1 MLIKDWMT
9 TNIITIDPE
18 DTVLD
23 AMHIMRENKIR
34 RLPVAKDQKLLGII
48 TEKDIKTFSPSKAST
63 LDIYEMH
70 NILAETLVKDVM
82 TKKVITVSP
91 DDPIE
96 KAALILRDK
105 RIGGLPVVDEKNNLI
120 GVITAIDVFDLFV
133 EAMGMRIPGAR
144 ISIVLD
150 DRPGAIAEMA
160 RIIKQHE
167 LNIISLAT
175 FFLKDQAKRDV
186 VIRISGDDERIMRSV
201 EDLKSAGFNIS
212 NFTYMSGKTEGL

>member
-9 TNIITIDPE
+9 TDVITIDPE

-34 RLPVAKDQKLLGII
+34 RLPVAKDKKLLGII

-105 RIGGLPVVDEKNNLI
+105 RIGGLPVVDEKNNLV
-120 GVITAIDVFDLFV
+120 GVITAIDVFDVFV

-160 RIIKQHE
+160 KIIKQHE
-167 LNIISLAT
+167 LNIVSLAT

-186 VIRISGDDERIMRSV
+186 VIRVSGKDESIMRSV
-201 EDLKSAGFNIS
+201 EDLKAAGFNIS
-212 NFTYMSGKTEGL
+212 NFTYMTGKTEG

>member
-1 MLIKDWMT
+1 MFVKDWMT
-9 TNIITIDPE
+9 TDVITINPD

-23 AMHIMRENKIR
+23 ALHAMRENKLR
-34 RLPVAKDQKLLGII
+34 RIPVVENKKLVGII

-70 NILAETLVKDVM
+70 NILADTLVKDVM
-82 TKKVITVSP
+82 TKNVITVSP

-105 RIGGLPVVDEKNNLI
+105 RIGGLPVVNDKGELLGI
-120 GVITAIDVFDLFV
+120 ITAIDVFVFV

-160 RIIKQHE
+160 RVIKQHD
-167 LNIISLAT
+167 LNIVSLAT
-175 FFLKDQAKRDV
+175 FFLKDQPKRDV
-186 VIRISGDDERIMRSV
+186 VIRISGDENNIQKVVDEF
-201 EDLKSAGFNIS
+201 KSLNYNVTSFM
-212 NFTYMSGKTEGL
+212 YMTGKV

>member
-1 MLIKDWMT
+1 MFVKDWMT
-9 TNIITIDPE
+9 TDVITINPD

-23 AMHIMRENKIR
+23 ALHAMRENKLR
-34 RLPVAKDQKLLGII
+34 RIPVVENKKLVGII

-70 NILAETLVKDVM
+70 NILADTLVKDVM
-82 TKKVITVSP
+82 TKNVITVSP

-105 RIGGLPVVDEKNNLI
+105 RIGGLPVVNDKGELLGI
-120 GVITAIDVFDLFV
+120 ITAIDVFDVFV

-160 RIIKQHE
+160 RVIKQHD
-167 LNIISLAT
+167 LNIVSLAT
-175 FFLKDQAKRDV
+175 FFLKDQPKRDV
-186 VIRISGDDERIMRSV
+186 VIRISGDENNIQKVVDEF
-201 EDLKSAGFNIS
+201 KSLDYNVTSFM
-212 NFTYMSGKTEGL
+212 YMTGKA

>member
-1 MLIKDWMT
+1 MLVKDWMT
-9 TNIITIDPE
+9 TELITIEPD

-23 AMHIMRENKIR
+23 ALHVMRENRLR
-34 RLPVAKDQKLLGII
+34 RIPVVKGKKLLGII

-70 NILAETLVKDVM
+70 NILADTLVKDVM
-82 TKKVITVSP
+82 TKNPINVAP

-105 RIGGLPVVDEKNNLI
+105 RIGGLPVVDENGDLVGI
-120 GVITAIDVFDLFV
+120 ITAIDVFDVFV

-160 RIIKQHE
+160 KIIKQHE

-175 FFLKDQAKRDV
+175 FFLKDQSMRDV
-186 VIRISGDDERIMRSV
+186 VIRVSGDDVKIKSAV
-201 EDLKSAGFNIS
+201 EELKSLGYNIS
-212 NFTYMSGKTEGL
+212 SFMYMTGKTEV

>member
-1 MLIKDWMT
+1 MFVKDWMT
-9 TNIITIDPE
+9 TDVITINPD

-23 AMHIMRENKIR
+23 ALHAMRENKLR
-34 RLPVAKDQKLLGII
+34 RIPVVENKKLVGII

-70 NILAETLVKDVM
+70 NILADTLVKDVM
-82 TKKVITVSP
+82 TKNVITVSP

-105 RIGGLPVVDEKNNLI
+105 RIGGLPVVNDKGELLGI
-120 GVITAIDVFDLFV
+120 ITAIDVFDVFV

-160 RIIKQHE
+160 RVIKQHD
-167 LNIISLAT
+167 LNIVSLAT
-175 FFLKDQAKRDV
+175 FFLKDQPKRDV
-186 VIRISGDDERIMRSV
+186 VIRISGDENNIQKVVDEF
-201 EDLKSAGFNIS
+201 KSLNYNVTSFM
-212 NFTYMSGKTEGL
+212 YMTGKV

>member
-9 TNIITIDPE
+9 TEVITIEPT
-18 DTVLD
+18 DTILD
-23 AMHIMRENKIR
+23 ALHLMKENRIR
-34 RLPVAKDQKLLGII
+34 RLPVVKDGKLVGII

-70 NILAETLVKDVM
+70 NVLADTTVETVM
-82 TKKVITVSP
+82 SKKVISVSP

-105 RIGGLPVVDEKNNLI
+105 RIGGLPVVDDKGKLL
-120 GVITAIDVFDLFV
+120 GLITAIDVFDLFV

-150 DRPGAIAEMA
+150 DKPGALLEMTK
-160 RIIKQHE
+160 IIKSHD
-167 LNIISLAT
+167 LNIVSLAT
-175 FFLKDQAKRDV
+175 FFLKDQSKRDV
-186 VIRISGDDERIMRSV
+186 VIRVSGNAVDIEKAV
-201 EDLKSAGFNIS
+201 EDLKGSGFNVS
-212 NFTYMSGKTEGL
+212 NFTYMTGKSDV

>member
-9 TNIITIDPE
+9 KDVITIDSK
-18 DTVLD
+18 DTMLD
-23 AMHIMRENKIR
+23 ALHIMKEHKIR
-34 RLPVAKDQKLLGII
+34 RLPVVHKGKLLGIV
-48 TEKDIKTFSPSKAST
+48 TEKDIKTYSPSKAST

-70 NILAETLVKDVM
+70 NVLAETNVEDVM
-82 TKKVITVSP
+82 TKNVITVSP

-105 RIGGLPVVDEKNNLI
+105 RIGGLPVVDANKNLL
-120 GVITAIDVFDLFV
+120 GLITAIDVFDLFV

-160 RIIKQHE
+160 RIIKNQN
-167 LNIISLAT
+167 LNIVSLAT
-175 FFLKDQAKRDV
+175 FFMKDQAKRDV
-186 VIRISGDDERIMRSV
+186 VIRVSGEVEAIEKALDE
-201 EDLKSAGFNIS
+201 LKNANFNIG
-212 NFTYMSGKTEGL
+212 NFTYMSGKTGE

>member
-1 MLIKDWMT
+1 MLVKDWMT
-9 TNIITIDPE
+9 TELITIEPD

-23 AMHIMRENKIR
+23 ALHVMRENRLR
-34 RLPVAKDQKLLGII
+34 RIPVAKGKKLLGII

-70 NILAETLVKDVM
+70 NILADTLVKDVM
-82 TKKVITVSP
+82 TKNPINVAP

-105 RIGGLPVVDEKNNLI
+105 RIGGLPVVDENGDLVGI
-120 GVITAIDVFDLFV
+120 ITAIDVFDVFV

-160 RIIKQHE
+160 KIIKQHE

-175 FFLKDQAKRDV
+175 FFLKDQSMRDV
-186 VIRISGDDERIMRSV
+186 VIRVSGDDVKI
-201 EDLKSAGFNIS
+201 KSAVEELKFLGYNIS
-212 NFTYMSGKTEGL
+212 SFMYMTGKTEV

>member
-9 TNIITIDPE
+9 TDIITIDPD

-23 AMHIMRENKIR
+23 AMHLMRENKIR
-34 RLPVAKDQKLLGII
+34 RLPVAKGKKLLGII

-70 NILAETLVKDVM
+70 NILAETPVKDVM

-91 DDPIE
+91 EDPIE

-105 RIGGLPVVDEKNNLI
+105 RIGGLPVVDAKGDLL
-120 GVITAIDVFDLFV
+120 GVITAIDVFDVFV

-144 ISIVLD
+144 ISIILD

-160 RIIKQHE
+160 KIIKQHN

-175 FFLKDQAKRDV
+175 FFLKDQSKRDV
-186 VIRISGDDERIMRSV
+186 VIRISGNENDINNAVS
-201 EDLKSAGFNIS
+201 DLKSANYDIS
-212 NFTYMSGKTEGL
+212 SFMYMSGKTEA

>member
-105 RIGGLPVVDEKNNLI
+105 RIGGLPVVDEKNNLV